1 LDAHADELRGA
12 VAISLEGVGDGDLV
26 GVSSEG
32 VLKKYK
38 PTTRMKRFLR
48 NAGQATGIRVGQ
60 AKMNWRDSAGT
71 MAMAKGL
78 STITIAG
85 VKGDSNVPVRFASKE
100 DTVDKLD
107 EGTLKQRVSFIM
119 ELLRTI

>member
-1 LDAHADELRGA
+1 
-12 VAISLEGVGDGDLV
+12 
-26 GVSSEG
+26 
-32 VLKKYK
+32 
-38 PTTRMKRFLR
+38 MKRFLR